1 MAERKSGIGR
11 AVRLRRRCT
20 RERAY
25 SVMETVLG
33 DRLHQLK
40 CGLEMT
46 F

>member
-1 MAERKSGIGR
+1 MPERKSGIGR
-11 AVRLRRRCT
+11 AVRLHRRCT
-20 RERAY
+20 QERACG
-25 SVMETVLG
+25 VMETVLG